1 MKLYITHTSP
11 YARIARIAVLEIG
24 LKERVALV
32 VAQTRTEDSAY
43 YSINPSGRVPY
54 LVTEEGLE
62 LEDSALICAYLDQFD
77 GVMLFDLPSGEQ
89 GWETRRLE
97 ALARSMLDGLA
108 VWSRELRRPVE
119 ERSATILE
127 HEFARSQ
134 RMADRWEKTID
145 QPLMHGPLNMAQITL
160 ISALQLELRN
170 PEFSW
175 RPGRPKLSNWADA
188 IARRPSISATMPTAL

>member
-1 MKLYITHTSP
+1 MKLYITPTSP

-24 LKERVALV
+24 LNERVALV

-43 YSINPSGRVPY
+43 YRINPSGRVPY
-54 LVTEEGLE
+54 LVTDEGLE
-62 LEDSALICAYLDQFD
+62 LEDSALICAYLGQL
-77 GVMLFDLPSGEQ
+77 GGATLFDPPSGKQ

-97 ALARSMLDGLA
+97 ALARSILDGLA
-108 VWSRELRRPVE
+108 VWGRELRRPVE

-127 HEFARSQ
+127 HECERSQ
-134 RMADRWEKTID
+134 RMADLWEKTID
-145 QPLMHGPLNMAQITL
+145 QPLMHGQLNMAQMTL

-170 PEFSW
+170 PEFNW
-175 RPGRPKLSNWADA
+175 RPGRPKLSNWVDA